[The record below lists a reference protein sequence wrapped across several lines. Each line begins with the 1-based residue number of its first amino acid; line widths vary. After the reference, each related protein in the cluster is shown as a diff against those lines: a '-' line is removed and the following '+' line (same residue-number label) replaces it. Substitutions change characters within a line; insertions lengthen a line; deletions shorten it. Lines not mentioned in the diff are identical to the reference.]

1 MVTLAFFTLYRD
13 LYLAQGQV
21 TVVVLDSLLQLLE
34 IEGNDLSV

>member
-1 MVTLAFFTLYRD
+1 MITLAFGDYRD

-34 IEGNDLSV
+34 IEGNNLSV

>member
-1 MVTLAFFTLYRD
+1 MVTFACEDYRD
-13 LYLAQGQV
+13 LYLAQGQM